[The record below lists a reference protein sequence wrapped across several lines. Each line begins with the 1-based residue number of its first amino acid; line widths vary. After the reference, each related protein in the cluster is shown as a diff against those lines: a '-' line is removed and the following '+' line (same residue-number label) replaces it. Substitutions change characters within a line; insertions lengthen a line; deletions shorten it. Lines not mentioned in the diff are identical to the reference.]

1 MKKAPKWCFCAEER
15 NANMSFLYF
24 LEGLRNPVLDFLF
37 SLITRCGEETV
48 FMAVGMIV
56 FWCFN
61 KYKGYYLL
69 CVGFIGTVINQFLK
83 ILCRVPRP
91 WVKDPSFL
99 PVEGTMEAATG
110 YSFPSGHTQ
119 TSVGLFGGIARATRI
134 RALRIGM
141 IVLAALVAFS
151 RMYLGV
157 HTPADVLVSLGIAT
171 LLVFVAYPLF
181 KKAEES
187 PRVMYG
193 ILGSFTAIMVA
204 YILFVMLYQFP
215 EEVYHVDAIENL
227 ISARKNGFTLL
238 GCAVGLLVTYT
249 VDLKWTHFDTK
260 AVWWAQILK
269 VVGGL
274 ALVVAVKAL
283 LKAPLNALLVNEYVA
298 RSVRYFL
305 MVVVGGVL
313 WPMTFKSFARLGR
326 KQKEGK

>member
-1 MKKAPKWCFCAEER
+1 
-15 NANMSFLYF
+15 MSFLYF
-24 LEGLRNPVLDFLF
+24 LEGLRNPVCDFLF
-37 SLITRCGEETV
+37 SLITLCGEETV
-48 FMAVGMIV
+48 FMAIGMIV
-56 FWCFN
+56 FWCVN

-91 WVKDPSFL
+91 WVKDPNFTI
-99 PVEGTMEAATG
+99 VESAREAASG

-119 TSVGLFGGIARATRI
+119 TSVGLFGGIARMSKST
-134 RALRIGM
+134 ALRVGM
-141 IVLAALVAFS
+141 IVLAALVALS

-181 KKAEES
+181 KKAEKS
-187 PRVMYG
+187 PKVMYA
-193 ILGSFTAIMVA
+193 ILFTFLGVMIA
-204 YILFVMLYQFP
+204 YVCFVMLFPFP
-215 EEVYHVDAIENL
+215 EEVYHVDAVHNL

-238 GCAVGLLVTYT
+238 GCAVGLLATYT
-249 VDLKWTHFDTK
+249 VDLKWTRFDTK

-274 ALVVAVKAL
+274 ALVVAVKSL
-283 LKAPLNALLVNEYVA
+283 LKSPLEMLFVNEFVA

-305 MVVVGGVL
+305 MVVVGGIL
-313 WPMTFKSFARLGR
+313 WPMTFKLFARLG
-326 KQKEGK
+326 KK

>member
-1 MKKAPKWCFCAEER
+1 MK
-15 NANMSFLYF
+15 FLYF
-24 LEGLRNPVLDFLF
+24 LETLRNPFLDFIF
-37 SLITRCGEETV
+37 SLITHCGEETV

-56 FWCFN
+56 FWCVN

-91 WVKDPSFL
+91 WVKDPNFTI
-99 PVEGTMEAATG
+99 VESAREAASG

-119 TSVGLFGGIARATRI
+119 TSVGLFGGIARMSKSTV
-134 RALRIGM
+134 LRVGM
-141 IVLAALVAFS
+141 IVLAALVALS

-171 LLVFVAYPLF
+171 LLVLVAYPLF
-181 KKAEES
+181 QRAERS
-187 PRVMYG
+187 PKVMYAV
-193 ILGSFTAIMVA
+193 LFTFLAVMVA
-204 YILFVMLYQFP
+204 YVCFVMLFPFP
-215 EEVYHVDAIENL
+215 EEVYHVDAVHNL

-238 GCAVGLLVTYT
+238 GCAVGLLATYT
-249 VDLKWTHFDTK
+249 VDLRWTKFDTK

-274 ALVVAVKAL
+274 ALVVAVKSL
-283 LKAPLNALLVNEYVA
+283 LRSPLESLFNNKLVA

-313 WPMTFKSFARLGR
+313 WPMTFRFFSALG
-326 KQKEGK
+326 KKH